1 MFLGGEILERIHIN
15 IDKKLLDKID
25 SLVKAKSYNSRSDF
39 FSKSGEFYIDYLN
52 NKEAGEFLCKEV
64 TAIMTGTTELTEK
77 RLGNRIAKLL
87 SDIAI
92 QVGILEQIM
101 QSASDLSEDEISMY
115 RKNVVNEIKNNQR
128 ILRYED
134 LTK

>member
-1 MFLGGEILERIHIN
+1 MERIHIN
-15 IDKKLLDKID
+15 INKKLLDKID
-25 SLVKAKSYNSRSDF
+25 SLGKAKNYNSRSDF
-39 FSKSGEFYIDYLN
+39 FSKSGEFYIDYIN
-52 NKEAGEFLCKEV
+52 NNESGEFLCKEV
-64 TAIMTGTTELTEK
+64 TAIMTGATELTEK

-101 QSASDLSEDEISMY
+101 QSASDLSEYEISMY